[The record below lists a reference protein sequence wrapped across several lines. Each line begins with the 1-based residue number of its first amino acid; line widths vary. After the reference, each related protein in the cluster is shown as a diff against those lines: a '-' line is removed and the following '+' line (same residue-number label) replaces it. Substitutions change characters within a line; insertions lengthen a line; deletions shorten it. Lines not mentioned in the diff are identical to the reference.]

1 MTPQQVNLIK
11 SSFATIFFTRDESAK
26 LFYDRLFTV
35 APRLRPL
42 FKSDMESQGRK
53 LMDTLSLAV
62 TALRHPQ
69 SLDHLLY
76 DTSKRHVGYGATP
89 ADYDLVGDALLWML
103 EQQLGKDYTPEV
115 RVAWTELYGAVSGAM
130 QRIGQEPMPAKEP

>member
-53 LMDTLSLAV
+53 LMDTLRWPSPRCV
-62 TALRHPQ
+62 TRKASTTCFMIRP
-69 SLDHLLY
+69 SA
-76 DTSKRHVGYGATP
+76 TSATARPP

-115 RVAWTELYGAVSGAM
+115 RVAWTELYRAVADAM
-130 QRIGQEPMPAKEP
+130 QRIGREPAVSDKP

>member
-1 MTPQQVNLIK
+1 MTFNDIHNSAAFLGKGEVDSSILSGSTMSVWPPTPPRTRMTPQQVNLIK

-76 DTSKRHVGYGATP
+76 
-89 ADYDLVGDALLWML
+89 
-103 EQQLGKDYTPEV
+103 
-115 RVAWTELYGAVSGAM
+115 
-130 QRIGQEPMPAKEP
+130 